1 MADDPNKPAA
11 ASGISQADL
20 NAAVA
25 AARTEGHKAGEVAG
39 ANAANDRLSAI
50 VSAEGIKGDGARITA
65 AVDLAVKSP
74 GMSATDVTAFVTA
87 NIAAGGGKKT
97 SPAALENRQA
107 SDPLASAD
115 QPDAGKAKAGWD
127 AAFKHTPAH

>member
-1 MADDPNKPAA
+1 MTDDPNKPAA
-11 ASGISQADL
+11 ASGISQADH

-25 AARTEGHKAGEVAG
+25 AASKAGGTAG
-39 ANAANDRLSAI
+39 AAAAYQRISTI

-65 AVDLAVKSP
+65 AVDLAIKSP
-74 GMSATDVTAFVTA
+74 GMSAEDVAAFVTA

-107 SDPLASAD
+107 SDPLAIAD

-127 AAFKHTPAH
+127 AAFKQTTAH